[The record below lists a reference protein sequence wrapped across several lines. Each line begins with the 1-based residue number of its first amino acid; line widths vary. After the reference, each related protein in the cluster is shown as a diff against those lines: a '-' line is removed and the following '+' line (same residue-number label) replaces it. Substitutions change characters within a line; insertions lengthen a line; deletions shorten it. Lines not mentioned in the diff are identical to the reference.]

1 MAELTVEQAP
11 ATGAPAG
18 SAPTPTTPAAEP
30 HLALAYGRVLAG
42 NLGLTQV
49 WFHAAVLD
57 KYRGKAGVRVLR
69 SNSAGRVRVQGGWNL
84 DFGIADDDRIIH
96 ASAGDLAQKLPA
108 AERRHWLDHVVGPP
122 VSGTFLTMR
131 LGAGHCIE
139 DGDIR
144 DWAGPD

>member
-1 MAELTVEQAP
+1 MAELLAAQAP
-11 ATGAPAG
+11 ATDAQADNAPAT
-18 SAPTPTTPAAEP
+18 ATPAADP
-30 HLALAYGRVLAG
+30 HLALVYGRVLAG
-42 NLGLTQV
+42 TPGLAQV

-108 AERRHWLDHVVGPP
+108 AERRHWLNHVVGLP

-144 DWAGPD
+144 DWNA